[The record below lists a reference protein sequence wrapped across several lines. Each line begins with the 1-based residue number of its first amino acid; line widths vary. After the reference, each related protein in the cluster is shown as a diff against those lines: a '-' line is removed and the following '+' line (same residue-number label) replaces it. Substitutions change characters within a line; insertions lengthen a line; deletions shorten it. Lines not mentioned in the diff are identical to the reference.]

1 MYIYLNNFI
10 FYFILHLNIINL
22 NNIIIIL
29 IYMLYSKIYHLLII
43 YYFINLTFN
52 INLYTYKYII

>member
-1 MYIYLNNFI
+1 
-10 FYFILHLNIINL
+10 
-22 NNIIIIL
+22 
-29 IYMLYSKIYHLLII
+29 MLYSKIYHLLII